1 MLGRD
6 ISRSYVVFPFVL
18 GVLEPLFVVL
28 KSYVKPWG
36 FGDAVRISDIFGGQG
51 GGSGGVT
58 GRSDGRALCG
68 CGDTGSG
75 DLGREDDLDRDLDLF
90 LRYGTTFGT
99 WR

>member
-1 MLGRD
+1 M
-6 ISRSYVVFPFVL
+6 
-18 GVLEPLFVVL
+18 
-28 KSYVKPWG
+28 
-36 FGDAVRISDIFGGQG
+36 
-51 GGSGGVT
+51 T
-58 GRSDGRALCG
+58 GRSDGRALTG